1 MRVLT
6 DYAAAQFVARSLPI
20 ARCALCRTSAD
31 VARAAKQLRLPVV
44 MKLTG
49 VLHKTDIGGVFIA
62 HDQAALEKG
71 YAQLLKLARR
81 KKLKPVLMLQ
91 EFVQGTEVIIGIKR
105 DAAFGHAIMVGIGGT
120 AVELLKD
127 VSFRIC
133 PITVQDAGEMLGE
146 LKMQRLLTGFRGSP
160 PANMKQLTA
169 LMVKA
174 SRLPLR
180 HRTIEEMDINP
191 LIAGPQ
197 GAKAADVRIVF
208 S

>member
-1 MRVLT
+1 
-6 DYAAAQFVARSLPI
+6 
-20 ARCALCRTSAD
+20 
-31 VARAAKQLRLPVV
+31 
-44 MKLTG
+44 
-49 VLHKTDIGGVFIA
+49 
-62 HDQAALEKG
+62 
-71 YAQLLKLARR
+71 
-81 KKLKPVLMLQ
+81 MLQ

-120 AVELLKD
+120 VVELLKD

-160 PANMKQLTA
+160 PANMNA
-169 LMVKA
+169 LVRVMVKA